1 MNTKQFGNIAIG
13 KAINYFL
20 SKGCVVSIPIND
32 SQSYDLV
39 VELNNKLNKIQVKM
53 TSQKSVCNIYCV
65 DLRSTGGN
73 QSRNT
78 IKHFDNKSCDY
89 VFACTTDDQL
99 FLIPSE
105 KCNKHSVSLGE
116 KVKEYKLS

>member
-20 SKGCVVSIPIND
+20 SKGYVVSIPIND
-32 SQSYDLV
+32 SQSYDLI
-39 VELNNKLNKIQVKM
+39 VEFDNKLNKIQVKM
-53 TSQKSVCNIYCV
+53 TSQKSECNIFSV

-78 IKHFDNKSCDY
+78 IKHFDPNSCDY
-89 VFACTTDDQL
+89 VFACTTDDQS
-99 FLIPSE
+99 FLIPSN

-116 KVKEYKLS
+116 KVKEYKL

>member
-1 MNTKQFGNIAIG
+1 MNSKQFGNVAIG

-20 SKGCVVSIPIND
+20 SKGYVVSIPIND

-39 VELNNKLNKIQVKM
+39 VDFDNKLNKIQVKM
-53 TSQKSVCNIYCV
+53 TSQKSEYGVYFV

-78 IKHFDNKSCDY
+78 IKHFEKDSCDY
-89 VFACTTDDQL
+89 IFVCTDNDQL
-99 FLIPSE
+99 FLIPSN

-116 KVKEYKLS
+116 KVKDFKL

>member
-20 SKGCVVSIPIND
+20 SKGHVVSIPIND
-32 SQSYDLV
+32 SQSYDLI
-39 VELNNKLNKIQVKM
+39 VEFNNTLNKIQVKM
-53 TSQKSVCNIYCV
+53 TSQKSECNIFLV

-78 IKHFDNKSCDY
+78 VKHFDSKSCDY
-89 VFACTTDDQL
+89 VFAYTTDDQS
-99 FLIPSE
+99 FLIPSD
-105 KCNKHSVSLGE
+105 KCNKNSVSLGE
-116 KVKEYKLS
+116 RVKEYKL

>member
-20 SKGCVVSIPIND
+20 SKGYIVSLPIND

-39 VELNNKLNKIQVKM
+39 VEIDHKLNKIQVKM
-53 TSQKSVCNIYCV
+53 TSQKNDNNFFLV

-78 IKHFDNKSCDY
+78 IKHFDKNSCDY
-89 VFACTTDDQL
+89 VFACTTENTT

-105 KCNKHSVSLGE
+105 VCNKHSVSLGE
-116 KVKEYKLS
+116 KYIKYKV